1 MKYIKQFAII
11 LLFTFIGEFL
21 HTFLPLPIPASIY
34 GLTLLFLALK
44 FKLIAFDSV
53 KDTGFSLIE
62 IMPLMY
68 IPAAVGLLES
78 KDILAPVWVPYL
90 VITLVSTVLV
100 MAVAGLVTQQVRK
113 RSVKRG
119 NAHE

>member
-21 HTFLPLPIPASIY
+21 HAFLPLPIPASIY

-53 KDTGFSLIE
+53 KDTGFFLIE
-62 IMPLMY
+62 IMPVMY